1 MSKNPKA
8 FETRV
13 KPYLNSTRKAGLC
26 KKKKYNKSVALPLC
40 VAFQWICLIIITK
53 VPFWWVF
60 AQNNCFTWLYFSF
73 SDSKWNGLSFTNYN
87 TFQKFGVNKMTLIWK
102 KSILLFSKDAFNL
115 IKNSSKNI
123 SHKRFLLHINTE
135 KLNASQLCCLTF
147 VKTVFNICNDNKCFF
162 VSISA
167 RYLKDHVTLE

>member
-1 MSKNPKA
+1 METSFSHAIDTVSAKSSSYDVTVRSGDQIIFLRILKL

-26 KKKKYNKSVALPLC
+26 TNLKINNKSVALPLC

-53 VPFWWVF
+53 VIRVF

-123 SHKRFLLHINTE
+123 CQN
-135 KLNASQLCCLTF
+135 
-147 VKTVFNICNDNKCFF
+147 CF
-162 VSISA
+162 
-167 RYLKDHVTLE
+167 